1 MKMKEITE
9 NYKVTQSSP
18 EGLELTS
25 QDGTKMILPPEKMAA
40 IQANPQDP
48 NKFMMNPQAIA
59 PTDATSQ
66 APTGPQIG
74 AEVELPADFGSTLT
88 AETQDETDKSEQDL
102 ITTGED
108 DDIGGDPTDS
118 LISDKPGH
126 GIIDRSFEKFARN
139 SMGPKDNA
147 SRSVLP
153 ESDELSKWLT
163 IAGLR

>member
-18 EGLELTS
+18 QGLELTS
-25 QDGTKMILPPEKMAA
+25 QDGIKMTLPPEKMAA

-59 PTDATSQ
+59 PTDTTAQ
-66 APTGPQIG
+66 APTGPQVG
-74 AEVELPADFGSTLT
+74 AEIEIPTEISAF
-88 AETQDETDKSEQDL
+88 ETQDEEEASEDDL
-102 ITTGED
+102 IGSGKNQD
-108 DDIGGDPTDS
+108 VGGDPTDS
-118 LISDKPGH
+118 LVSDEPGH

-139 SMGPKDNA
+139 SMSPKDNTT
-147 SRSVLP
+147 RNVLP